1 MKRVLASSV
10 WFSQVLR
17 AWHGAHLLVGAHPC
31 GRLGVAH
38 PQQTIAHGVGSY
50 KGQSGWTPDGHK
62 QPLKNCDVRWIGA
75 VYVA

>member
-17 AWHGAHLLVGAHPC
+17 ARHRAHLLVGANPR

-38 PQQTIAHGVGSY
+38 PHQTIAHGVGSY
-50 KGQSGWTPDGHK
+50 KGQNVGTPDGHMK
-62 QPLKNCDVRWIGA
+62 PLKNSDVRCIGA